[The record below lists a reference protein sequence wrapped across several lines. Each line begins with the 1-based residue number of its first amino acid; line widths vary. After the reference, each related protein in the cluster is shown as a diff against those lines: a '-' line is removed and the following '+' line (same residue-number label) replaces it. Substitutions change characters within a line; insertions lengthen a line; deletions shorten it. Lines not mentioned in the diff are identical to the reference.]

1 MDVTVSD
8 YLAYLEGDAG
18 SRVFAVYLEGFQRG
32 DGASFLEAVR
42 RITASGRTV
51 LFYKAGRTREGSAA
65 AASHTAAAVGDYE
78 VCAELARAAGTVVA
92 ESLDQFEDDVMT
104 FGLLDGRKAA
114 GRRVAVLSNAGF
126 ECTAAADTLF
136 GMELA
141 ALAPRTRERLAAL
154 LPPGIVDVHNPL
166 DATPIT
172 PTDRYAAMA
181 QAMADDPGADVVLV
195 AGVPAT
201 PFLDTLPRGEGHRED
216 VEGEGGLATRLAAVF
231 RATEKPVVFS
241 VDSGTLYDPLVQ
253 AMRRAGLPT
262 FRRVDRAT
270 RALARFIGLAR

>member
-1 MDVTVSD
+1 
-8 YLAYLEGDAG
+8 
-18 SRVFAVYLEGFQRG
+18 
-32 DGASFLEAVR
+32 
-42 RITASGRTV
+42 
-51 LFYKAGRTREGSAA
+51 
-65 AASHTAAAVGDYE
+65 
-78 VCAELARAAGTVVA
+78 
-92 ESLDQFEDDVMT
+92 
-104 FGLLDGRKAA
+104 
-114 GRRVAVLSNAGF
+114 
-126 ECTAAADTLF
+126 
-136 GMELA
+136 
-141 ALAPRTRERLAAL
+141 
-154 LPPGIVDVHNPL
+154 
-166 DATPIT
+166 
-172 PTDRYAAMA
+172 
-181 QAMADDPGADVVLV
+181 VVLV